1 MGWIPPANMTRL
13 RLKETA
19 LSSLLLECHDDCKK
33 LLVTAFLYCLSGGR
47 EGTSLRSE
55 VKNVSLTSKIEGED

>member
-1 MGWIPPANMTRL
+1 
-13 RLKETA
+13 
-19 LSSLLLECHDDCKK
+19 
-33 LLVTAFLYCLSGGR
+33 LYCLSGGR